1 MTTGAWMTQHP
12 ESMHAAAA
20 TPAQRSAREGGLAKQ
35 WLPVRTLGSRHRAQV
50 RRHLQ
55 ALSPQDRQLR
65 FAHVATDEQIAR
77 YADQIDFVHD
87 EVFGVFDRRLRLVAM
102 AHLAFAPDGLL
113 AEFGVSVSSRVR
125 GRGFGTRLFEH
136 AVTHARN
143 RGVSSLVLYTAREN
157 EAMLSIVR
165 RAGARIS
172 FEGAE
177 ATARLPLRADTLGTR
192 LEAMLERHAAEF
204 DYQLKLRVFRL
215 DRLREGELVKPRLD
229 A

>member
-1 MTTGAWMTQHP
+1 MTQHT
-12 ESMHAAAA
+12 ESMSTMAE
-20 TPAQRSAREGGLAKQ
+20 AQVQRGVRRGEPVKH
-35 WLPVRTLGSRHRAQV
+35 WLPVRTLHESHRDQV

-65 FAHVATDEQIAR
+65 FAHIATDEQIAR
-77 YADQIDFVHD
+77 YADQIDFMHD

-125 GRGFGTRLFEH
+125 GRGFGSRLFDH
-136 AVTHARN
+136 AVMHARN
-143 RGVSSLVLYTAREN
+143 RGVSSLIIYVAREN
-157 EAMLSIVR
+157 EAMLAIVR
-165 RAGARIS
+165 HAGAQLS

-177 ATARLPLRADTLGTR
+177 VTARLPLRADTLGTR
-192 LEAMLERHAAEF
+192 LEAMLEKHAAEF

-215 DRLREGELVKPRLD
+215 DRLWEGRLSKAHLD
-229 A
+229 G